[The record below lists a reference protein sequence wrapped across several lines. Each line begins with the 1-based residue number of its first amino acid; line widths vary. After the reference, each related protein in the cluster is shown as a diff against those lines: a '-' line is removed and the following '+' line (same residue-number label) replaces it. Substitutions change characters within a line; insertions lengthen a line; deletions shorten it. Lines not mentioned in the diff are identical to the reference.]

1 MGKFIHYAFC
11 LCAVILLAAC
21 SDRGSRES
29 EGEPYTLS
37 GVLWQDST
45 AVDTLVSLAIDRHDE
60 CITGAG
66 DTLPAI
72 ETLALPVVQGRF
84 SYTGVA
90 YNGADELFFDD
101 GRGHVAR
108 LYGTPGAELSVEVLQ
123 SGEVSVVQRDTS
135 ELRRALVL
143 RDSIP
148 FLDSL
153 AVRRALG
160 NLPESAKP
168 GWLLDAID
176 LQLDQKSCAMGKG
189 FRLPRTSVTLPDT
202 TFYFRD
208 SRRSSL
214 LILFWADYDS
224 ASVDSLRILSRIAR
238 DFGLYR
244 YADVKTFERET
255 SPTRSQKIHMIELM
269 SVCLHAADSASW
281 QSEVKDLPGMHV
293 WLHGAFSHPL
303 LTACQVDS
311 LPFLLLA
318 DRFGNYQADNVW
330 GAELYKS
337 LERTPLN
344 TVLNRTLLERKK
356 K

>member
-1 MGKFIHYAFC
+1 MGKFIHYAIC

-21 SDRGSRES
+21 TDRASRES
-29 EGEPYTLS
+29 EEEPYTLS

-108 LYGTPGAELSVEVLQ
+108 LYGTPGAELSVEVHQ
-123 SGEVSVVQRDTS
+123 SGEVSVVQRDS
-135 ELRRALVL
+135 SALRRALVL

-176 LQLDQKSCAMGKG
+176 LQLDQMSCALGKG

-293 WLHGAFSHPL
+293 WLQGAFSHPL